1 MCVGGNKEEH
11 EAVSEREMEMIGQA
25 VQDQLQNTFN
35 DRNKRLF
42 GSMIAALRQQDDEG
56 KTDLKFGIH

>member
-1 MCVGGNKEEH
+1 
-11 EAVSEREMEMIGQA
+11 MEMIGQV

>member
-1 MCVGGNKEEH
+1 
-11 EAVSEREMEMIGQA
+11 MEMIGQA

-42 GSMIAALRQQDDEG
+42 GSMIVALRQQDDEG